1 MANGHLLAAPDRIV
15 TDFESI
21 LKPHGISCEL
31 EYEKEYIHDR
41 YVIDLT
47 ALKCEIGNTHVDV
60 GIEKRRGR
68 NVADIVLIPE
78 RRSMFRRD
86 LDSEALAEQIVKIL
100 CEHGATDEPHA
111 RCEDLG

>member
-15 TDFESI
+15 TDLVSI
-21 LKPHGISCEL
+21 LEPHGISCEL
-31 EYEKEYIHDR
+31 EYEKECTHDP

-47 ALKCEIGNTHVDV
+47 ALRCASGNTHVDV

-68 NVADIVLIPE
+68 NGADIVLIPE

-100 CEHGATDEPHA
+100 CDHGATNEPHA
-111 RCEDLG
+111 RCEDLE